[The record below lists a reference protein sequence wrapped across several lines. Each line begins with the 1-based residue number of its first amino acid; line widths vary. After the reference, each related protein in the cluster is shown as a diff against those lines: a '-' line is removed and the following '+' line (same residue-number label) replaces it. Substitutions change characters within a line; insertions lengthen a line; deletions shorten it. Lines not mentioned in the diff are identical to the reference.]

1 MDMGYGHNAA
11 QPRLHT
17 KIKQEPVSPPGS
29 DIEEEEYVTPDVY
42 RSSYP
47 AYVTIKKEEK
57 VSSPETSPRSSR
69 DEDGHHSPFG
79 SWTVKTGS
87 SPSQGCGFS
96 GTSGDFGQGER
107 EAEGGSGV
115 PLQVCL
121 EIGEA
126 PEPWSGSLS
135 SMDGSPKTFVDRNN
149 NGGSIGNV
157 GNRAEGEVAV
167 DKAATLQSPVAPT
180 HRGGRRVPLQC
191 PLCPYTTRSATTM
204 TEHMPVH
211 TGERPHQCPTCGKS
225 FSRKKYFRVHLR
237 LHEKQG
243 QQQSKEGGA
252 PCQSV
257 GGSDGGGEGGGRKV
271 CPECHK
277 SYLYAGNLRTHMR
290 THTGERPYM
299 CDVCG
304 LRFTCS
310 SYLQVHL
317 RTHVQEK
324 PYGCPHCRK
333 TFVHNSA
340 LRVHLRTHTGEQPY
354 QCPHCPLRFSHLRN
368 MKRHQICIHT
378 HQYPHVCPVCA
389 RGFLVV
395 TQWRQHLRAEH
406 ADHPLGELADGGDD
420 DGTPRHGRRLGVTA
434 KPVAAVDAETGAGS
448 FAEARNETLPV
459 DAVVPP
465 KIAGT

>member
-1 MDMGYGHNAA
+1 M
-11 QPRLHT
+11 
-17 KIKQEPVSPPGS
+17 
-29 DIEEEEYVTPDVY
+29 
-42 RSSYP
+42 
-47 AYVTIKKEEK
+47 
-57 VSSPETSPRSSR
+57 
-69 DEDGHHSPFG
+69 
-79 SWTVKTGS
+79 
-87 SPSQGCGFS
+87 
-96 GTSGDFGQGER
+96 
-107 EAEGGSGV
+107 

-121 EIGEA
+121 EVGEA
-126 PEPWSGSLS
+126 AEPWSRNLS
-135 SMDGSPKTFVDRNN
+135 SKGGSPKTLVDRNN
-149 NGGSIGNV
+149 NGGGIGTSSIGN
-157 GNRAEGEVAV
+157 REGEEVAV
-167 DKAATLQSPVAPT
+167 EKAAAPT

-237 LHEKQG
+237 LHEKG
-243 QQQSKEGGA
+243 PQQSRDGGA
-252 PCQSV
+252 PRQV
-257 GGSDGGGEGGGRKV
+257 TGGSLDRGGEGSGASGRKV

-277 SYLYAGNLRTHMR
+277 SYMYAGNLRTHMR

-324 PYGCPHCRK
+324 PYACPHCPK

-378 HQYPHVCPVCA
+378 HDYPHVCPICA

-395 TQWRQHLRAEH
+395 TQWRQHLRTEH
-406 ADHPLGELADGGDD
+406 DHHPLGELDDGGDD
-420 DGTPRHGRRLGVTA
+420 DGTPRHGRRLGATTKAVTA
-434 KPVAAVDAETGAGS
+434 DVESSGGS
-448 FAEARNETLPV
+448 VAEARSESLPV
-459 DAVVPP
+459 EALVPP
-465 KIAGT
+465 QIPGT

>member
-1 MDMGYGHNAA
+1 MDLGYKHGSVE
-11 QPRLHT
+11 PSLLT

-47 AYVTIKKEEK
+47 AYVTIKKEEPI
-57 VSSPETSPRSSR
+57 SSPDASPKSLR
-69 DEDGHHSPFG
+69 DEDSHHSPLG
-79 SWTVKTGS
+79 SWTVKTGGS
-87 SPSQGCGFS
+87 SLSQGCGVG
-96 GTSGDFGQGER
+96 GTGGNFDREDG
-107 EAEGGSGV
+107 EAEGRSGV

-121 EIGEA
+121 EVGEA
-126 PEPWSGSLS
+126 AEPWNRNLS
-135 SMDGSPKTFVDRNN
+135 SMGGSPKTFVDRNN
-149 NGGSIGNV
+149 NGNGISTSST
-157 GNRAEGEVAV
+157 GNRKGEEVAAE
-167 DKAATLQSPVAPT
+167 KAAAAQSPAAPV

-225 FSRKKYFRVHLR
+225 FSRKKYFQVHLR
-237 LHEKQG
+237 LHEKG
-243 QQQSKEGGA
+243 PQQSRDGGA
-252 PCQSV
+252 PCRV
-257 GGSDGGGEGGGRKV
+257 TGGSSDRGGEGSGGRKV

-277 SYLYAGNLRTHMR
+277 SYMYAGNLRTHMR

-324 PYGCPHCRK
+324 PYACPHCRK

-378 HQYPHVCPVCA
+378 HDYPHVCPVCA

-395 TQWRQHLRAEH
+395 TQWRQHLRTEH
-406 ADHPLGELADGGDD
+406 DHHPLGEPDD
-420 DGTPRHGRRLGVTA
+420 DGTPRRGRRLGATTKTVTA
-434 KPVAAVDAETGAGS
+434 DAESSGGS
-448 FAEARNETLPV
+448 IAEARSETLPV
-459 DAVVPP
+459 EALVPP
-465 KIAGT
+465 KIPGT